1 MSIVSTGYL
10 PGNAATCRNGMGL
23 TPGLPGYCAGM
34 ADDPMRALFSSAM
47 TAVPGGGDAGRAAG
61 LVGLLGL
68 LTALVSLVGAVVVG
82 IGAFVVVLAPLV
94 VGLGVGLLPGF
105 SPGP

>member
-1 MSIVSTGYL
+1 
-10 PGNAATCRNGMGL
+10 
-23 TPGLPGYCAGM
+23 M

-68 LTALVSLVGAVVVG
+68 LTALVSLVGAVVVR

-94 VGLGVGLLPGF
+94 VGSGVGLLPGF
-105 SPGP
+105 TPGP

>member
-1 MSIVSTGYL
+1 VSIVSVACP
-10 PGNAATCRNGMGL
+10 PGNVATCRNGVGM
-23 TPGLPGYCAGM
+23 TPGWRGYSAGM
-34 ADDPMRALFSSAM
+34 ADDPMSALFSSAM

-68 LTALVSLVGAVVVG
+68 LTAIVSGVGAVVVG

-94 VGLGVGLLPGF
+94 LGLGLLPGLLP
-105 SPGP
+105 SP

>member
-1 MSIVSTGYL
+1 VSIVSTGYL
-10 PGNAATCRNGMGL
+10 PGNVATCRNGVGL

-47 TAVPGGGDAGRAAG
+47 TAVPSGDAGRAAG

-105 SPGP
+105 TPGP

>member
-1 MSIVSTGYL
+1 VSIVSAGYL
-10 PGNAATCRNGMGL
+10 PGNAATCRNGVGL

-47 TAVPGGGDAGRAAG
+47 TAVPGSSDAGRAAG

-68 LTALVSLVGAVVVG
+68 LTMLVSLVGAVVVG
-82 IGAFVVVLAPLV
+82 IGAFVVVLAPV
-94 VGLGVGLLPGF
+94 VVALGAGLLPGF
-105 SPGP
+105 TPGP